1 MSNLLPG
8 DEERAAFCQ
17 DITLNRTLDY
27 FFVFDNVPLQFI
39 FRDRL
44 NPGEM
49 SDLEERNK
57 RITETVW
64 LDAYHQEL
72 VCNIIYRYLYRGSMP
87 QMPFELYQF
96 GNHFVPAEEDTSR
109 VYVTAEEFRAKV
121 DASMQEEGW
130 ELVEQFRKQPPM
142 SSWLNLVRMPDRT
155 HRIVSLMPIGNQ
167 VVIEVICTW
176 TEDGVLKET
185 AWAAVLVYDVDG
197 TVLQDR
203 SYVDKANW
211 PSENLARLEGRGATP
226 PQALPDTRGVL
237 DSYFAHN
244 RSLQSGV
251 HLSDLEKR
259 NLSIIEDAWI
269 DARNGGSTVV
279 FHADRYR
286 LQLPLWKCSCSL
298 NVAMEI
304 DALAREA
311 APDRRT
317 RIGMVFAKGNQV
329 VAEGIVAWTDD
340 GALQE
345 SPFISFLLLDE
356 QGLIIRE
363 RSYIDAAHWP
373 GGGRIVAHLGCEYE
387 YEPLG

>member
-1 MSNLLPG
+1 MPNLVLR
-8 DEERAAFCQ
+8 DEERAAFYQ
-17 DITLNRTLDY
+17 EITLNRTLDY
-27 FFVFDNVPLQFI
+27 FFMFDNVPLQFI

-49 SDLEERNK
+49 SDVEKRNK

-87 QMPFELYQF
+87 QMPFEVHQF
-96 GNHFVPAEEDTSR
+96 GNHFVPAEKDTSR

-130 ELVEQFRKQPPM
+130 QLVEHFRKQPPV

-155 HRIVSLMPIGNQ
+155 HRIVSLMSIGNQ

-176 TEDGVLKET
+176 TDEGVLQET

-211 PSENLARLEGRGATP
+211 PSENLARAQGRGMTA
-226 PQALPDTRGVL
+226 PQELPESNGVM

-244 RSLQSGV
+244 RSLQSGI
-251 HLSDLEKR
+251 HQSDLEKR
-259 NLSIIEDAWI
+259 NLSIIEGAWV
-269 DARNGGSTVV
+269 DARNGGSSAV
-279 FHADRYR
+279 FNADRYR

-298 NVAMEI
+298 SVAMEI
-304 DALAREA
+304 EALSKKA
-311 APDRRT
+311 APDSRM
-317 RIGMVFAKGNQV
+317 RIGMTFVKGNQV
-329 VAEGIVAWTDD
+329 VAEGIVSRTDD
-340 GALQE
+340 GIEKE

-356 QGLIIRE
+356 EGLIIRE
-363 RSYIDAAHWP
+363 RSYFDAAHWP
-373 GGGRIVAHLGCEYE
+373 GGDRIVARLGCN
-387 YEPLG
+387 LTRSGG